1 MTQPSGPGFLVGAEK
16 KWAQIAHFG
25 AVLGLAPALAVFLIK
40 GNPAKSSGSSA
51 VRAHAAAALNF
62 QLFVSGALVL
72 VSIVR
77 LCGMFLPDVTN
88 WLLTVVWIAVW
99 GAGIAFGVVAGLR
112 ANEGKLYR
120 YPIRQTVVS

>member
-16 KWAQIAHFG
+16 TWAQVAHFG

-40 GNPAKSSGSSA
+40 GKGSSA

-62 QLFVSGALVL
+62 QIFVSGALVL

-88 WLLTVVWIAVW
+88 WFLTVAWIGVW
-99 GAGIAFGVVAGLR
+99 GAGVAFGVVAGLR
-112 ANEGKLYR
+112 ANEGGLYR